1 MPAQKLLSAVLR
13 TGRRFGVAHL
23 VDVLRGKVT
32 DKVAQFSHDQLP
44 TFGVGR
50 DLSDQAWRGV
60 ARQLVAI
67 GALDVAI
74 ENHGELVPT
83 DAAKPILKGEQKVM
97 LRAEAVTAG
106 APRERNG
113 RGVQP
118 AMAGDPLFDA
128 LRAWR
133 KREAEIQG
141 LPAYM
146 IFSNE
151 TLASI
156 ATMRPQDAED
166 LAMIPGVGRSK
177 LERYAD
183 GVLRVVRDEG

>member
-1 MPAQKLLSAVLR
+1 M
-13 TGRRFGVAHL
+13 
-23 VDVLRGKVT
+23 
-32 DKVAQFSHDQLP
+32 
-44 TFGVGR
+44 
-50 DLSDQAWRGV
+50 
-60 ARQLVAI
+60 

-106 APRERNG
+106 SPRERAG
-113 RGVQP
+113 RSAQP

-156 ATMRPQDAED
+156 ATTRPRDAED

-183 GVLRVVRDEG
+183 GVLRVVKEEA